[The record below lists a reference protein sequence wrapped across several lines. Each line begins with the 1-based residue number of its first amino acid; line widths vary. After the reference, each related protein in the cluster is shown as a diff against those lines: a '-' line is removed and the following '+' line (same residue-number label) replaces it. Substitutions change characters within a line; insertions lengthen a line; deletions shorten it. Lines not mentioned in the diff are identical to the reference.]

1 MIQSINSSADS
12 FLADIDRL
20 QARSE
25 RAQRQLTSGLR
36 VAVPSDD
43 PDQVGAIVQLGS
55 SLAHIIQIGHNL
67 DQVKTEVD
75 TGEQVI
81 SATVSTLEKI
91 SVLAAQGANF
101 TQTATMRADLA
112 KEIQDLFGQLVA
124 AANTSVGGRYIFSG
138 DADQAPAYGL
148 NPASPTGITPYLG
161 LAPNRRVE
169 LPRGGT
175 FPVSQT
181 AQQIFDGGGAASV
194 FAAVKGL
201 QAALLANDQ
210 AGIEASVGALNSAHD
225 HLGQSLS
232 YYGAIQNELESAIS
246 DAKTLST
253 RYSVNLASLREAD
266 LVGAS
271 VDLNQSKLALDAAFS
286 ARARSPRTSLFD
298 FLG

>member
-1 MIQSINSSADS
+1 MIQSINGSADS

-20 QARSE
+20 QIRAE

-55 SLAHIIQIGHNL
+55 LLAHVTQVGHNL

-81 SATVSTLEKI
+81 STAVSTLEKI

-101 TQTATMRADLA
+101 TQTASMRAGLA
-112 KEIQDLFGQLVA
+112 KEVQDLFEQLVA
-124 AANTSVGGRYIFSG
+124 AANTSVGGRYIFAG

-148 NPASPTGITPYLG
+148 NPASPTGTTPYLG
-161 LAPNRRVE
+161 LASNRQVE

-181 AQQIFDGGGAASV
+181 AQQIFEGPGAAGA
-194 FAAVKGL
+194 FAAVSGL
-201 QAALLANDQ
+201 RAALLANDQ
-210 AGIEASVGALNSAHD
+210 AGIEAAAGALRSAHD
-225 HLGQSLS
+225 HLGQSLT
-232 YYGAIQNELESAIS
+232 YYGAIQNEVESAIS
-246 DAKTLST
+246 DAKVLKT
-253 RYSVNLASLREAD
+253 RYSANLASLREAD

-271 VDLNQSKLALDAAFS
+271 VELNQSQLALDAAFS
-286 ARARSPRTSLFD
+286 ARARTPRTSLFNY
-298 FLG
+298 LG